1 MSESVPKPKPR
12 PRPRLRAVALSS
24 EVEKPGSSSKSPPA
38 DEDAMFIRNRNRNAS
53 GWSKI
58 TQVVEKREAARAQSI
73 DLSSS
78 DSDSPRTKRIKR
90 APFTAKAK
98 QLPAWAKSDGL
109 IETSDSDAK
118 SDNDVSTI
126 GSIPLQDKASSHG
139 SPNARIK
146 RKSSVSSSDSSE
158 PEVSVAEQIGRERAR
173 QILGAQPQRREK
185 SPELLSDDDEG
196 DDFGELPAELAAIKA
211 EVKRNAV
218 RANSVDNTASSLAS
232 IELKIV
238 LKPHPKDETGRSYVY
253 SHVMKRNEKFE
264 QLFSEIADA
273 GGIPSERL
281 IVLFDNHRVYPWSTP
296 QTLSIWS
303 EAELVAY
310 EEHVYKYIKA
320 HEQRQSPADDFSA
333 EPPPSSSAFS
343 QSDILAEPGPSQDK
357 ADAFKLQIRCGQR
370 TVVIGVRPTAKCAA
384 IVENVLR
391 KLGKPDSAAKAA
403 RIEVDGEKLSPES
416 EIGEADLEEGDL
428 IDIVGT

>member
-1 MSESVPKPKPR
+1 MSESKPKPR
-12 PRPRLRAVALSS
+12 PRPRPRAAASLS

-98 QLPAWAKSDGL
+98 QLPAWAKSDGFL
-109 IETSDSDAK
+109 EISDSDAK

-126 GSIPLQDKASSHG
+126 DSMPLQDKASSHG
-139 SPNARIK
+139 SPNAKLK
-146 RKSSVSSSDSSE
+146 RKSSVSSTDSSE

-185 SPELLSDDDEG
+185 SPEFLSDDDEI
-196 DDFGELPAELAAIKA
+196 GELPAELAAIKE

-218 RANSVDNTASSLAS
+218 RAGSVDNTASSLVP

-333 EPPPSSSAFS
+333 EPPPSSLAFS
-343 QSDILAEPGPSQDK
+343 PSDILAEPGPSQDK
-357 ADAFKLQIRCGQR
+357 ADAFKLQVRCRQR
-370 TVVIGVRPTAKCAA
+370 TVVIGVRPTAKCSA

-391 KLGKPDSAAKAA
+391 KLGKPDSAAKTA
-403 RIEVDGEKLSPES
+403 RIEVDGEKLNPES